1 MDYTTSPS
9 LKVHHL
15 GFLSGSFLKMFAIII
30 MFIDHFA
37 AGIIL
42 PAIITGDMSKWLSF
56 IDVEATLSLEIQIYM
71 VLRGIGRLA
80 FPIFCY
86 LLVEGFFHTHSKA
99 KYSITLAIFALI
111 SEIPFD
117 FALITY
123 KSFDTLNLWEIYN
136 KFETKIWESQNVYFT
151 LALGMLAMW
160 ASDTI
165 KNKFKDQSQFLA
177 YGLSLIPFALAALSA
192 YLIKTDYDAY
202 GIAVIAILYY
212 FHNQRI
218 LATLLAYLFLA
229 ATMST
234 AINGGMEEWS
244 FPAFIM
250 INLYNGQRGFIKKN
264 FKYFFYIFYPAHL
277 VLIFCLRYL
286 LLH

>member
-1 MDYTTSPS
+1 M
-9 LKVHHL
+9 
-15 GFLSGSFLKMFAIII
+15 
-30 MFIDHFA
+30 
-37 AGIIL
+37 
-42 PAIITGDMSKWLSF
+42 
-56 IDVEATLSLEIQIYM
+56 
-71 VLRGIGRLA
+71 
-80 FPIFCY
+80 
-86 LLVEGFFHTHSKA
+86 
-99 KYSITLAIFALI
+99 
-111 SEIPFD
+111 
-117 FALITY
+117 
-123 KSFDTLNLWEIYN
+123 WEIYN

-160 ASDTI
+160 AADTI
-165 KNKFKDQSQFLA
+165 KNKSKDQSQYLA